1 MTNHVYSLADIQHQ
15 IETQIA
21 LHPSFIPFQC
31 YLSREIAY
39 RIQQLDK
46 QVSEVSGAVQA
57 AGSGTDAHRGG
68 GDGHVKFN
76 PHGYVGKRNPDQF
89 TFPHKHDRHDRGGGA
104 GGGAGGGGAGGRERA
119 AGRKSPFSRNA
130 QMTEDWNMAKTPKSM
145 IASKEGVEKNI
156 TDVRTSLNKIS
167 NKNYETHQKVI
178 MDIVQA
184 EIHNHEAI
192 QKIAQF
198 IFDIASTNKFY
209 VEIYA
214 DLYRDL
220 AIREENEDTDINHAF
235 ITILNEF
242 VNTFKTTIRTIQYVD
257 SNVNYDAFC
266 EYTKANE
273 KQRATASFLVMLMIR
288 NVLKKTDIIETIV
301 FFQHTVTE
309 YMSQEHRTN
318 EVDEITE
325 LLSLLITLGKPMLET
340 ATEWEELIVPF
351 IYQMSQYK
359 IREYKGLSSR
369 SLFKYKDIHKSIQ
382 K

>member
-76 PHGYVGKRNPDQF
+76 PHGYVGKRTPEQF
-89 TFPHKHDRHDRGGGA
+89 TFPHKHDRHDR

-119 AGRKSPFSRNA
+119 AGRKSPFSRNT
-130 QMTEDWNMAKTPKSM
+130 QITEDWNMAKTPKSM

-309 YMSQEHRTN
+309 YMSQEQRTN

-340 ATEWEELIVPF
+340 ATEWEEHIVPF

-359 IREYKGLSSR
+359 IREHKGLSSR